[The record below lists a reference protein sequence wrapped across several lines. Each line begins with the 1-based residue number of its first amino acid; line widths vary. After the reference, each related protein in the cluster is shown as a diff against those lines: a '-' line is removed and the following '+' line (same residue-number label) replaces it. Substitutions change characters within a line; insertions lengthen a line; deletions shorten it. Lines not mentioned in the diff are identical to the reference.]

1 MPVRTEDSDAAVP
14 AANETGLP
22 YLSYRTT
29 QNLSTLFTSAEHAT
43 ESSLPA
49 KASGHSYEALAQT
62 VDGGTFGYIY
72 IHTYIH
78 THIHMYVYMC
88 VCTLVHMKHMRWLPL
103 GPILM
108 VDTGVAS

>member
-1 MPVRTEDSDAAVP
+1 MCSPSRSAGRRSFDVGREEGLHAFAMPVRTEDSDAAVP

-62 VDGGTFGYIY
+62 VDGGTFGYI
-72 IHTYIH
+72 
-78 THIHMYVYMC
+78 
-88 VCTLVHMKHMRWLPL
+88 
-103 GPILM
+103 
-108 VDTGVAS
+108 

>member
-62 VDGGTFGYIY
+62 VDGGTFGCI
-72 IHTYIH
+72 
-78 THIHMYVYMC
+78 
-88 VCTLVHMKHMRWLPL
+88 
-103 GPILM
+103 
-108 VDTGVAS
+108 